1 MQVSFWIQNDFT
13 WLYGKL
19 SSWTVVSGTRSSFG
33 SFAGCHWWASL
44 AKFSS
49 GRTWNDSNGSMDIVS
64 VRSCF
69 VKFSNLIVS
78 HNISCTD
85 FFLKTVLGSKHFL
98 DSRGDEEKVQKLAQ
112 MSFLPSRIKAYLTGS
127 SSRKANQLEYRVWLR
142 SKRWA
147 RGVLLNGILT
157 FSTSWHPTGK
167 DLAVKIAWQN
177 TSRKENLHTADVKI
191 LMFDAMETQ
200 IKGKAANQFID
211 CRPCK
216 KRRKRAWKRSSVPE
230 DLRLYPCDACESFKG
245 KSDRA
250 GYR

>member
-147 RGVLLNGILT
+147 RGFLLNGILT
-157 FSTSWHPTGK
+157 FSTFLTSYRKGFGGK
-167 DLAVKIAWQN
+167 DSLTKHIKKGESSYCWCQN
-177 TSRKENLHTADVKI
+177 LDVWCNG
-191 LMFDAMETQ
+191 DT
-200 IKGKAANQFID
+200 N
-211 CRPCK
+211 
-216 KRRKRAWKRSSVPE
+216 KR
-230 DLRLYPCDACESFKG
+230 
-245 KSDRA
+245 
-250 GYR
+250 